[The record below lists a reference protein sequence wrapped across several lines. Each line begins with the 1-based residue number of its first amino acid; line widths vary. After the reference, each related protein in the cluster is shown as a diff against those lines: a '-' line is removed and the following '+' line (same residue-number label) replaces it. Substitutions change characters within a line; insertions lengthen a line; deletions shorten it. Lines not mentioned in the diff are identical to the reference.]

1 MRRKF
6 RLIAFL
12 WAQAANG
19 IIGRDGRLPW
29 HLPDD
34 LKYFKAQTLGQLT
47 VMGRKTYLGLPKR
60 PLPGRTNVVLTHDV
74 NFEAEGTVVVHSRQ
88 ELLALA
94 AKHPEQDVIITG
106 GAGVF
111 ASLADLPDTLLVTR
125 LAGEFI
131 GDVTMTAIDWAAFRR
146 EEAREVINE
155 DPALT
160 HTFEV
165 WRRR

>member
-1 MRRKF
+1 M
-6 RLIAFL
+6 IAFL

-34 LKYFKAQTLGQLT
+34 LKYFKANTLGQLT

-60 PLPGRTNVVLTHDV
+60 PLPGRVNVVLTHDPD
-74 NFEAEGTVVVHSRQ
+74 FQAEGAVIVHSRD

-94 AKHPEQDVIITG
+94 ASHPDQNVVITG

-125 LAGEFI
+125 LAGDFE
-131 GDVTMTAIDWAAFRR
+131 GDVTMTPIDWQAYQLESSRTV
-146 EEAREVINE
+146 ENP

-165 WRRR
+165 WQRR

>member
-1 MRRKF
+1 M
-6 RLIAFL
+6 IAFL

-19 IIGRDGRLPW
+19 IIGRAGRLPW

-34 LKYFKAQTLGQLT
+34 LHYFKAKTLGQLT

-60 PLPGRTNVVLTHDV
+60 PLPGRTNVVLTHDPA
-74 NFEAEGTVVVHSRQ
+74 FEAAGAEVVHSRA

-94 AKHPEQDVIITG
+94 AAHPDQDVVITG

-125 LAGEFI
+125 LAGAFA
-131 GDVTMTAIDWAAFRR
+131 GDVTMTPIAWERFAL
-146 EEAREVINE
+146 ESARKVEDA